1 MMDAKYRDDT
11 SSRESKSQFDEELR
25 SQGNSFIN
33 KGKEFASRELDQWG
47 DAVHDAS
54 QRLHDK
60 NDYLA
65 QFADDLAGRLNSA
78 SCYIKEESAD
88 DLIRRADDFA
98 HRHPALTIG
107 GLLATGFVATRFLKI
122 GSQK

>member
-1 MMDAKYRDDT
+1 MDAKYRDDM
-11 SSRESKSQFDEELR
+11 SSRESKPQFDEELR
-25 SQGNSFIN
+25 NQGNLFVN
-33 KGKEFASRELDQWG
+33 KGKDFASKELDMLG
-47 DAVHDAS
+47 AAVHDAS
-54 QRLHDK
+54 HKLHEN

-65 QFADDLAGRLNSA
+65 QFADNLAGRLNSA
-78 SCYIKEESAD
+78 SCFIKEENAD

>member
-1 MMDAKYRDDT
+1 MMDAKYRGDT
-11 SSRESKSQFDEELR
+11 FSRESKPRFDEELR
-25 SQGNSFIN
+25 NQGDLFVN
-33 KGKEFASRELDQWG
+33 KGKEFASRELDKWG
-47 DAVHDAS
+47 AAVHDAS
-54 QRLHDK
+54 QKLHEN

-65 QFADDLAGRLNSA
+65 QFADNLADRLNSA
-78 SCYIKEESAD
+78 SSYIKEENAD
-88 DLIRRADDFA
+88 DLIRSADEFA

>member
-1 MMDAKYRDDT
+1 MDANYRDDT
-11 SSRESKSQFDEELR
+11 SSRESKPQFDEEFR
-25 SQGNSFIN
+25 NQGNLFIS
-33 KGKEFASRELDQWG
+33 KGKEFASRELDQLG
-47 DAVHDAS
+47 AAVHDAS
-54 QRLHDK
+54 QKLHEN

-78 SCYIKEESAD
+78 SCYIKEEDTD
-88 DLIRRADDFA
+88 DLIRRAGDFA